1 MLKNAI
7 MGFVG
12 AAAILAAAPAAAKNI
27 TADLD
32 QIADVLQDEGYKAK
46 IDKGD
51 GQRWIE
57 SAMSGYNYIILPFGC
72 DDTGK
77 NCKSIQ
83 FYVAFVPMNKPT
95 LEEMNTYA
103 AENRF
108 GRVYLDDE
116 GDPIIEM
123 DLDLEAG
130 GMSRDLFL
138 DNLAYWETIMVA
150 FGDFAFSK
158 DPE

>member
-7 MGFVG
+7 MSFVG
-12 AAAILAAAPAAAKNI
+12 AVGILASAPANAKNI
-27 TADLD
+27 TADLA
-32 QIADVLQDEGYKAK
+32 QIEEVLQDQGYRAK
-46 IDKGD
+46 IEEAD
-51 GQRWIE
+51 GQRWID

-72 DDTGK
+72 DDMGK

-83 FYVAFVPMNKPT
+83 FYVAFVPTNKPT
-95 LEEMNTYA
+95 LKEMNTYA

-130 GMSRDLFL
+130 GMSRELFL
-138 DNLAYWETIMVA
+138 DNLAYWDTIMVA
-150 FGDFAFSK
+150 FGEFALGK
-158 DPE
+158 DPQ